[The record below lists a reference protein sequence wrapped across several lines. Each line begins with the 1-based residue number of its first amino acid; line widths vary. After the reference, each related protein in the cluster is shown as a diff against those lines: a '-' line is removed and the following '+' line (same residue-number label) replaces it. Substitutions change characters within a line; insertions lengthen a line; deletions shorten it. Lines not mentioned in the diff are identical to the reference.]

1 MTGRVPSARSRMR
14 LEGLSNAKGMTLV
27 FRPCICGLPTSV
39 SVVVVHDV
47 VVPVAA
53 LEDGEASELEGHGG
67 LPICTRSQVKNCCM
81 SVARPLRRGQQKTRA
96 TVYPRL
102 SLCFQRGGRGSQRTL
117 ILITFGLKTC
127 PGTRIPG
134 EFSNRSLESE

>member
-1 MTGRVPSARSRMR
+1 
-14 LEGLSNAKGMTLV
+14 V
-27 FRPCICGLPTSV
+27 FRSCICGLPTSV
-39 SVVVVHDV
+39 SMVVVQDV

-102 SLCFQRGGRGSQRTL
+102 SLCFQRGERGSHRTL
-117 ILITFGLKTC
+117 MVVTFA
-127 PGTRIPG
+127 
-134 EFSNRSLESE
+134 S